1 MRLTK
6 TTKTKLS
13 PPEYTPMLDRN
24 TFYRRPDGSSMTPQ
38 EQLVLLLEVGN
49 LDSATAARIA
59 RVSKGTIDQY
69 RAPSSKRPVP
79 ERVLL
84 ALELEV
90 YYRLKRIAKAA
101 GYSLRKA
108 A

>member
-1 MRLTK
+1 
-6 TTKTKLS
+6 
-13 PPEYTPMLDRN
+13 MLDRN
-24 TFYRRPDGSSMTPQ
+24 TFYRRADGTTMAPQ
-38 EQLVLLLEVGN
+38 EQLALLLEVGH
-49 LDSATAARIA
+49 LDSTTAAQIA

-79 ERVLL
+79 ERILL

-90 YYRLKRIAKAA
+90 YDRLKRVARAA